1 MELQCTLN
9 HVHLYNMLLV
19 ITEKNACK
27 IHWLWPSVCYFTK
40 IEHKQSFHDLIC
52 INIFTNMKNISVSV
66 GLIDYNFHCFRKAIQ
81 EVFEVRMKVVRSR
94 KHQSHMQKNK
104 RPTPNGTPRMP
115 L

>member
-1 MELQCTLN
+1 MTSRECDISLCVENN
-9 HVHLYNMLLV
+9 H
-19 ITEKNACK
+19 
-27 IHWLWPSVCYFTK
+27 F
-40 IEHKQSFHDLIC
+40 FHYLIC
-52 INIFTNMKNISVSV
+52 IDVFSNMENISVSV

>member
-1 MELQCTLN
+1 MYIYQICFCLAQKKMPVKFTDYDLQCVISLN
-9 HVHLYNMLLV
+9 V
-19 ITEKNACK
+19 
-27 IHWLWPSVCYFTK
+27 
-40 IEHKQSFHDLIC
+40 EHKQFFLDLIC
-52 INIFTNMKNISVSV
+52 INVFTNMKNISVSV